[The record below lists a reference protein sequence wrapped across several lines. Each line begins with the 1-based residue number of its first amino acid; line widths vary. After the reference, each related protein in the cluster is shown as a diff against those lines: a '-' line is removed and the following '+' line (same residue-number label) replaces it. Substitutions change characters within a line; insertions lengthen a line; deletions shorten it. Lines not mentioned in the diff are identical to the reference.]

1 MSPKRVLLGSLAL
14 SAGALPALAADH
26 EPSSTWSMWS
36 RRAPAAVGMAAAPEP
51 LRLDLELAP
60 LASQS
65 LRFKTSPTGHP
76 STLNLS
82 VVGRG
87 ALTPSLTVYG
97 RLGLSYGRADLPAPA
112 LADSGYG
119 WSYSAGL
126 DWTMSRR
133 VSASFGVEGQ
143 DLRWGA
149 PRDPM
154 FTGRLGVRWP

>member
-1 MSPKRVLLGSLAL
+1 MSPKRVLLGLAI
-14 SAGALPALAADH
+14 ATGAMPAMAD
-26 EPSSTWSMWS
+26 EETSSWSVWS
-36 RRAPAAVGMAAAPEP
+36 RRAPAPLGLAAPPEP

-65 LRFKTSPTGHP
+65 LRFKATRPAQPSP
-76 STLNLS
+76 LNLS

-87 ALTPSLTVYG
+87 TLTPSLTLYG
-97 RLGLSYGRADLPAPA
+97 RLGLSYTRNEGALPALQEP
-112 LADSGYG
+112 GYA
-119 WSYSAGL
+119 WNYSAGL
-126 DWTMSRR
+126 DWTMTRR

-149 PRDPM
+149 PREPM